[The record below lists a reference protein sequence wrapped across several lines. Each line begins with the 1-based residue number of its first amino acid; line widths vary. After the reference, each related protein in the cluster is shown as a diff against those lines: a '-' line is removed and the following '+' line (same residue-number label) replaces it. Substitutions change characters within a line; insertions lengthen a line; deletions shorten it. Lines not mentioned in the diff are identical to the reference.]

1 MCATENT
8 PSEITKYV
16 ETIAQRDLQIEELKK
31 ENKRL
36 QLLVNSARFGSKSER
51 QRPMEDDRQPC
62 LFGAVELP
70 AATPQPVE
78 QEIEVPAHTRRAR
91 KRYTDKNGN
100 LSHFPEHLE
109 RRDTDLKPEGSLTC
123 EQCGADKEQISVSS
137 ARYVSCPIIFKSDSF
152 SRLRRDISS
161 VSAAVIPVSRS
172 SHERMVISL
181 MPWLLATSETR

>member
-1 MCATENT
+1 MSATEST

-123 EQCGADKEQISVSS
+123 EQCGADKEQISVVVTEKLQ
-137 ARYVSCPIIFKSDSF
+137 AIPAQYYVERINKPLWRVAAA
-152 SRLRRDISS
+152 SR
-161 VSAAVIPVSRS
+161 A
-172 SHERMVISL
+172 
-181 MPWLLATSETR
+181 LL